1 MSTATD
7 EKSSRLHGLASF
19 PTTLALAH
27 SVQDGEIITSEF
39 TTVNMPS
46 NRASALT
53 NSGACPKI
61 QAMISLSTRAAAG
74 AFLLLLVLSMEAC
87 NGQPMTRQ
95 SMSIHQPSTSEMTL
109 PPPAVSTQFATT
121 IPRPTAEPTSPYLV
135 ARNASCTHGSS
146 KIRAIAALD
155 ALTVKFSLCTP
166 DAAFPAKAAMPV
178 FGIQPRSWIEATR
191 GTGKILAHPIGTG
204 PWQLK
209 DWLRG
214 QAMHFSRF
222 DGYWRE
228 IAPFSE
234 LVFQWEAEAETR
246 LAALRSG
253 QVDVITHIS
262 TADYAAVQQ
271 DSNLTFIPDKS
282 TNTLYLGMNNAFTP
296 FDNPRVRQ
304 AVSLGLDRRAIASA
318 FYPDGSELATH
329 FTPCSIPNG
338 CAGEEWSRFDLPT
351 ARALLASA
359 GYENGFNSALYY
371 HDVYRIYLPEPGQ
384 VAEEIQRQLRTNLA
398 IEVTL
403 VLMDSNSFIVQA
415 TRGDLSGFHLLGWGA
430 DYAHVS
436 GFLDVHFGQRSQQ
449 FGSPDPELQQLLAEA
464 ARVPDLSTAAPFY
477 ARAND
482 IISTLVPAIPIAHGA
497 SAHASRASIVNL
509 SAPPFGAPHFHL
521 SDPGTDRLIFMQNA
535 EPISLYC
542 ADETDLESMAAC
554 QQVLE
559 GLYGYATGSAHIE
572 PLLAEG
578 CTPNATASEWICNLR
593 AGVHFHD
600 GSQLHANDVVSSW
613 AAALDASNPYHT
625 GNTGNFIYPRW
636 LWGGLMNNSTR

>member
-1 MSTATD
+1 
-7 EKSSRLHGLASF
+7 
-19 PTTLALAH
+19 
-27 SVQDGEIITSEF
+27 
-39 TTVNMPS
+39 
-46 NRASALT
+46 
-53 NSGACPKI
+53 
-61 QAMISLSTRAAAG
+61 MISLPTRATVG

-87 NGQPMTRQ
+87 IGEITN
-95 SMSIHQPSTSEMTL
+95 QPSTSEVL
-109 PPPAVSTQFATT
+109 PPPAVSTQFASA
-121 IPRPTAEPTSPYLV
+121 IPRPTAEPTASYLV
-135 ARNASCTHGSS
+135 ARSASCTQGG

-178 FGIQPRSWIEATR
+178 FGIQPRSWIEATG
-191 GTGKILAHPIGTG
+191 GTGNILVHPIGTG

-214 QAMHFSRF
+214 QAIHFSRF
-222 DGYWRE
+222 DEYWRE
-228 IAPFSE
+228 PAPFSE
-234 LVFQWEAEAETR
+234 LVFLWEAEAETR

-271 DSNLTFIPDKS
+271 DGNLISIPNQS
-282 TNTLYLGMNNAFTP
+282 TNTLYLGMNNAFAP
-296 FDNPRVRQ
+296 FDDPRVRQ

-338 CAGEEWSRFDLPT
+338 CAGEEWPIFDLPT
-351 ARALLASA
+351 ARALLAAA
-359 GYENGFNSALYY
+359 GHENGFDSALYY

-403 VLMDSNSFIVQA
+403 VLMDSESFIMQA
-415 TRGDLSGFHLLGWGA
+415 TSGDLSGFHLMGWGA

-436 GFLDVHFGQRSQQ
+436 SFLDFHFGPRSRQ

-464 ARVPDLSTAAPFY
+464 AGVAELTTAAPFY

-497 SAHASRASIVNL
+497 SAYASRAGIVNL
-509 SAPPFGAPHFHL
+509 RLPPFGAPHFHL

-535 EPISLYC
+535 EPLSLYC

-559 GLYGYATGSAHIE
+559 GLFGYAPGSARIE
-572 PLLAEG
+572 PRLAEG
-578 CTPNATASEWICNLR
+578 CTPNATASEWLCNLR
-593 AGVHFHD
+593 AGVRFHD

-613 AAALDASNPYHT
+613 AAALDAASQYHI
-625 GNTGNFIYPRW
+625 GNTGDFIYPKW
-636 LWGGLMNNSTR
+636 LWGGLMNSPAR